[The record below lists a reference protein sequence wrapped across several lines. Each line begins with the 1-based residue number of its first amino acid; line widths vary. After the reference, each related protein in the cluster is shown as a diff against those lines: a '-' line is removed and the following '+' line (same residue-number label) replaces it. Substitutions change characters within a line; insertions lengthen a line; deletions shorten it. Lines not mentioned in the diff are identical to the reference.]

1 MANIR
6 KTERNDIIMSES
18 RDFKGVWIP
27 KKLYMSRQVTL
38 SEKFLLIE
46 IYTLSK
52 KHVCYASNKH
62 FADFT
67 GLKENTVQKSL
78 LGFEEKG
85 YIERH
90 YEYKN
95 NTKEIKCRK
104 LILTQKFYDDFIN
117 ETDVVDF
124 NPRGDGLKV
133 GDKYNNISNTYNSA
147 TPSHERDFSL
157 DVVKKAEETISDSCL
172 VDAVKYYLEKYKLEM
187 CISHPNISYASLSN
201 FVKVVYEQ
209 FDGDIDCLCDGGMI
223 EMIDRHFETNYG
235 QPIDYH
241 FQHFA
246 TPGIILYQ
254 ARNCGL
260 IEGYRD

>member
-1 MANIR
+1 MSKVTICKKSDFTVLDNGIFRDKRLSLKARGLLVTMLSLPDDWNYTIEGLSKILKEGQSCIKSVLKELEDNGYLVRKQIR
-6 KTERNDIIMSES
+6 EKNGRLGKIDYIVYEVPVN
-18 RDFKGVWIP
+18 KGFEPLVENP
-27 KKLYMSRQVTL
+27 LADNSRQL
-38 SEKFLLIE
+38 
-46 IYTLSK
+46 
-52 KHVCYASNKH
+52 
-62 FADFT
+62 
-67 GLKENTVQKSL
+67 NT
-78 LGFEEKG
+78 
-85 YIERH
+85 
-90 YEYKN
+90 
-95 NTKEIKCRK
+95 
-104 LILTQKFYDDFIN
+104 
-117 ETDVVDF
+117 
-124 NPRGDGLKV
+124 
-133 GDKYNNISNTYNSA
+133 NNIKNIYNSA
-147 TPSHERDFSL
+147 TTSHERDFSF
-157 DVVKKAEETISDSCL
+157 DVVKKAEETIGDSCL